1 MRQNPTPCEGILEA
15 ARACVPELLSVYL
28 HGSACLGGF
37 AEGRSDVDLL
47 LFCGRAMTREER
59 SAFGDALLR
68 LHKKPAPIEL
78 SVLRAEDAGAK
89 PPLCQFHFSELW
101 AARYAAHDPS
111 NPLLEG
117 SFPDP
122 DIPAYYR
129 VIRERGITLFGPPPD
144 ELVPE
149 VTDGEFWA
157 SVTEGIGD
165 FSFADYGMFDSNI
178 LTLARILSFARTRR
192 ILTKAEGAEWGME
205 AYPRFAPLLSAA
217 LAAYRDGIPARYD
230 PRELEEYRECMLREI
245 LAERVERRGRPGDSG
260 R

>member
-1 MRQNPTPCEGILEA
+1 MERIPKLCEGILA
-15 ARACVPELLSVYL
+15 AAVKCVPMLRAVYL
-28 HGSACLGGF
+28 HGSCCLGGF
-37 AEGRSDVDLL
+37 VEGKSDLDLL
-47 LFCGRAMTREER
+47 LFCAGAMTQEER
-59 SAFGDALLR
+59 IAFGDELLR
-68 LHKKPAPIEL
+68 LHRNPAPIEL
-78 SVLRAEDAGAK
+78 SVLRTEDAETK
-89 PPLCQFHFSELW
+89 PPLCQFHFSGMW
-101 AARYAAHDPS
+101 AERYAAHDPS

-144 ELVPE
+144 ELVPK

-157 SVTEGIGD
+157 SVTEGIEG
-165 FSFADYGMFDSNI
+165 FSFEDYGMFDSNI

-217 LAAYRDGIPARYD
+217 AAAYRDGIPAAYD
-230 PRELEEYRECMLREI
+230 RRELEEYREFMLREI
-245 LAERVERRGRPGDSG
+245 LAQRVE
-260 R
+260 